1 MMEKDVD
8 MLIGEVERIV
18 SGEGKRDEKLIK
30 ICRLLHDGVEHYDW
44 VGFYL
49 VDQDEEGMLVL
60 GPFRGEET
68 EHTRIPFGSGICGQ
82 AAETGELFL
91 VPDVANEK
99 NYLSCSEKVRSEIV
113 VPIMRGREMMGELD
127 IDSHRIDPFTELD
140 RVLLERICEMVSE
153 IL

>member
-1 MMEKDVD
+1 MMDRDVD
-8 MLIGEVERIV
+8 MLIGEVERII
-18 SGEGKRDEKLIK
+18 SADGERDEKLKK
-30 ICRLLHDGVEHYDW
+30 ICTLLHDRVEHYDW

-49 VDQDEEGMLVL
+49 VDREEERMLVL

-113 VPIMRGREMMGELD
+113 VPIVRGSEMVGELD
-127 IDSHRIDPFTELD
+127 IDSHRIDPFTEPD
-140 RVLLERICEMVSE
+140 RVLLERICQMVSD